1 MMDELGK
8 WFMEV
13 FTSINS
19 GGWLGPPAAS
29 SKRVKAFLEQVG
41 GEGVLELS
49 ALLKIG
55 NAEAVR
61 HLASYKPDLG
71 ERLGGAEPQKALD
84 AYFAERADAFEPY
97 RKFVARGLSLPVG
110 STAVNFTGPGDSG
123 SAGSETWEK
132 VFQILAGREN
142 DGKESSNL

>member
-1 MMDELGK
+1 MLLLEDDDSSMLVDTAELD
-8 WFMEV
+8 
-13 FTSINS
+13 SA
-19 GGWLGPPAAS
+19 L
-29 SKRVKAFLEQVG
+29 LELSALLLVAMLL
-41 GEGVLELS
+41 LELS